1 MVRAFIYAEDGTSI
15 QDQCRGASSSGGC
28 PRSQLG
34 TVVVCA
40 GQKIVLAATG
50 EFPEFVL
57 FVEPDARVC
66 PLAVLNLCGDDLPA
80 AASPGEAATALPRV
94 AYDQPAITSPAGA
107 AGILRRVRQRG
118 ERAAAC
124 LVERAAACL
133 AGWGRT
139 AREVLSMAGRTI
151 QPQEGGD

>member
-40 GQKIVLAATG
+40 GRKIILAGRG
-50 EFPEFVL
+50 EIPAFTL